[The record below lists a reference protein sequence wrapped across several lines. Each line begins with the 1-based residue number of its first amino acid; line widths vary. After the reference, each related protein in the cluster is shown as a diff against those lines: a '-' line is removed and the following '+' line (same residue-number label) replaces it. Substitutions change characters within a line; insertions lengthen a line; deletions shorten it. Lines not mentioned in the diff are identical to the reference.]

1 MIYQKLINKIRIC
14 AKRQQHQQN
23 AKETSY
29 FIIKVLAVK

>member
-1 MIYQKLINKIRIC
+1 MSGCRCAHC